1 MTVFVGRY
9 DGILMDCKMFEGWCE
24 AGGGTTARP
33 LGHPGADQAHFL
45 PFSFDRQGFANTGQ
59 RH

>member
-1 MTVFVGRY
+1 MGRY
-9 DGILMDCKMFEGWCE
+9 DGILMACKMFEGWCE
-24 AGGGTTARP
+24 AGGGITARP
-33 LGHPGADQAHFL
+33 PGHPGADQARFL